1 MSEVVNIP
9 QLRFPEF
16 NGEWEEKALGVVATI
31 TTGSTPSTSNNEYYD
46 GDVAF
51 VSPAD
56 IQGNRIVRST
66 KTTITELGLS
76 VVREIKKRS
85 TLFVCIGSTIGKV
98 SQAGVNCATNQQIN
112 ALTAKNSFDN
122 DFIYSL
128 LEFKAPRIKL
138 LAGVQAVPQI
148 NKSEFSRFKF
158 TFPLLP
164 EQQKIA
170 AFLTAVDNKIEQLS
184 KKQELLGEYKKGLM
198 QQIFSQAIRFQADD
212 GSTFPDWEE
221 QKVGSFMVER
231 NKKSP
236 KSEAYPL
243 MSFVARKGVTEKGER
258 YNREFLV
265 NDEGGK
271 KYKQTEYGDFIYSS
285 NNLETG
291 SIGLNKYGAAT
302 ISPVYSIF
310 QITDTCNYEFVSS
323 FLVTKSFIHKMV
335 RFRQGVV
342 YGQWRIHESDFLK
355 IQVELPSL
363 EEQTKIASFLSSID
377 SKIEQLSKK
386 QALLGEYK
394 KGLMQ
399 QIFSQAIRFKAD
411 DGSDFPNWEEKKL
424 GDILDYEQP
433 TNYIVDSTEYDNSF
447 DMPVLTAGKS
457 FVLGYTNE
465 THKVFENI
473 PVIIFDDFTT
483 ANKYVDFP
491 FKVKSSA
498 MKILKPKDSFV
509 NIRLIFEFI
518 QMLNFPIGE
527 HKRYWISEYQD
538 LKIPFPSFEEQT
550 KIASFLSSIDNKIEQ
565 VGKQLDES
573 KQFKKALLQQMFV

>member
-198 QQIFSQAIRFQADD
+198 QQIFSQAIRF
-212 GSTFPDWEE
+212 
-221 QKVGSFMVER
+221 
-231 NKKSP
+231 
-236 KSEAYPL
+236 
-243 MSFVARKGVTEKGER
+243 
-258 YNREFLV
+258 
-265 NDEGGK
+265 
-271 KYKQTEYGDFIYSS
+271 
-285 NNLETG
+285 
-291 SIGLNKYGAAT
+291 
-302 ISPVYSIF
+302 
-310 QITDTCNYEFVSS
+310 
-323 FLVTKSFIHKMV
+323 
-335 RFRQGVV
+335 
-342 YGQWRIHESDFLK
+342 
-355 IQVELPSL
+355 
-363 EEQTKIASFLSSID
+363 
-377 SKIEQLSKK
+377 
-386 QALLGEYK
+386 
-394 KGLMQ
+394 
-399 QIFSQAIRFKAD
+399 KAD
-411 DGSDFPNWEEKKL
+411 DGSDFPDWKENKVDEFMEVTRGQVLAVPEMRQVESEIFKYPVYSSQTKNNGLTGYYTDYLFEDCITWTTDGANA
-424 GDILDYEQP
+424 GDV
-433 TNYIVDSTEYDNSF
+433 NYR
-447 DMPVLTAGKS
+447 AGK
-457 FVLGYTNE
+457 FYCTNVCGVLRSKKGYANLCIAQILNSVSRRYVSYVGNPKLMNNVME
-465 THKVFENI
+465 KIKISI
-473 PVIIFDDFTT
+473 P
-483 ANKYVDFP
+483 
-491 FKVKSSA
+491 SS
-498 MKILKPKDSFV
+498 I
-509 NIRLIFEFI
+509 N
-518 QMLNFPIGE
+518 
-527 HKRYWISEYQD
+527 
-538 LKIPFPSFEEQT
+538 EQT
-550 KIASFLSSIDNKIEQ
+550 KIANFLSSVDSKIEE

-573 KQFKKALLQQMFV
+573 KQFKKALLQKMFV

>member
-1 MSEVVNIP
+1 MSEVAQAPHSSPDGRIP

-16 NGEWEEKALGVVATI
+16 DGVWESRLLKDAVKINPRSGELPDE
-31 TTGSTPSTSNNEYYD
+31 
-46 GDVAF
+46 
-51 VSPAD
+51 
-56 IQGNRIVRST
+56 
-66 KTTITELGLS
+66 
-76 VVREIKKRS
+76 
-85 TLFVCIGSTIGKV
+85 
-98 SQAGVNCATNQQIN
+98 
-112 ALTAKNSFDN
+112 
-122 DFIYSL
+122 FIYID
-128 LEFKAPRIKL
+128 LESVKKGYLIKET
-138 LAGVQAVPQI
+138 QI
-148 NKSEFSRFKF
+148 NKIGAPSRAQRLLNKNDVIFQTVRPYQKNNYFFNLDGDYVASTGYAQLRVLNSPEFLYQALHTDRFVYDVMARSTGTSYPAINSTDLSKIKLNLP
-158 TFPLLP
+158 TKP

-170 AFLTAVDNKIEQLS
+170 AFLTAVDTKIEQLS
-184 KKQELLGEYKKGLM
+184 TKQ
-198 QQIFSQAIRFQADD
+198 
-212 GSTFPDWEE
+212 
-221 QKVGSFMVER
+221 V
-231 NKKSP
+231 
-236 KSEAYPL
+236 
-243 MSFVARKGVTEKGER
+243 
-258 YNREFLV
+258 
-265 NDEGGK
+265 
-271 KYKQTEYGDFIYSS
+271 
-285 NNLETG
+285 
-291 SIGLNKYGAAT
+291 
-302 ISPVYSIF
+302 
-310 QITDTCNYEFVSS
+310 
-323 FLVTKSFIHKMV
+323 
-335 RFRQGVV
+335 
-342 YGQWRIHESDFLK
+342 
-355 IQVELPSL
+355 
-363 EEQTKIASFLSSID
+363 
-377 SKIEQLSKK
+377 
-386 QALLGEYK
+386 LLGEYK

-411 DGSDFPNWEEKKL
+411 DGSDFPDWKEKKL